1 MPEFVT
7 AGLQMKLLG
16 GSEDGGGGRPQIR
29 TQDDTGGVGVVGG
42 YGFHHQES
50 EFPAFVQH
58 KRWTTDDAIVD
69 VNNYSL
75 FLNHFSVNYYYFLYS
90 TILNNH
96 RHTQTHTQLLSLP
109 FVFHIFFIL
118 TYLSLSIIFIIYLL
132 LCVWSSMCCC
142 FCF

>member
-1 MPEFVT
+1 
-7 AGLQMKLLG
+7 MKLLG

-42 YGFHHQES
+42 YGFHHQET

-75 FLNHFSVNYYYFLYS
+75 FFNHFSVNYYYYFLYS

-109 FVFHIFFIL
+109 FVFQFFIL
-118 TYLSLSIIFIIYLL
+118 TYLSLSIIFSYIFSA
-132 LCVWSSMCCC
+132 LCLE
-142 FCF
+142 